1 MTGDSSASERRRPR
15 LTGMT
20 EEADG
25 RKAEYSL
32 ERLPVLVGKLKSRAQ
47 ILLSDA
53 SVSRIHARFVEQE
66 GRTALI
72 DLNSTNGT
80 FINGVRLEQEEVA
93 SLEDGD
99 ELRFG
104 NVRMKYE
111 ES

>member
-1 MTGDSSASERRRPR
+1 MTGDSSASEHKRPR

-66 GRTALI
+66 GRIALI

>member
-1 MTGDSSASERRRPR
+1 MG
-15 LTGMT
+15 
-20 EEADG
+20 
-25 RKAEYSL
+25 
-32 ERLPVLVGKLKSRAQ
+32 ERLNILWKGCLFLWGKLKSRAQ

-99 ELRFG
+99 ELRS
-104 NVRMKYE
+104 E
-111 ES
+111 T

>member
-1 MTGDSSASERRRPR
+1 M
-15 LTGMT
+15 
-20 EEADG
+20 
-25 RKAEYSL
+25 
-32 ERLPVLVGKLKSRAQ
+32 
-47 ILLSDA
+47 
-53 SVSRIHARFVEQE
+53 EQE